1 MRRPVKSDD
10 VAAGRRGRKLPG
22 SGPRSGSGSA
32 SAAQQMTPPQ
42 LPALSG
48 DADRVEED
56 GHGERDMRL
65 GRLLIEAGKIT
76 SEHVEQCLKLQ
87 DDMAVLGGDTVPKL
101 GELLVRKGYATP
113 SQVEQALEL
122 QEAAG
127 RTCPSC
133 GEFCP
138 ALLLDMEDAEKCLH
152 CGTRF
157 PERTRISVSVPKE
170 TTDKTP
176 KIVPVLKPHLTQVP
190 VSPELK
196 NLGKYELLKELG
208 RGSMGVVYEA
218 LDTSLNRKVAL
229 KLLHPLPGPGFRESA
244 QDVQQFVKEAQLS
257 GNLPKHPH
265 IVTVYEAGLL
275 DHRHFIAMER
285 IEGLPLSAWRRKSS
299 VTIRQQARLL
309 RDVALAVHHAH
320 ENGILHCDLKPQ
332 NVMVDDRNR
341 PYVTDFGLARRP
353 GRDTWAMQDDGM
365 TAGTPAYMSPEQAK
379 GLLQMDRKTDIY
391 SLGVMLYEIFAG
403 RLPFRAKTAEELL
416 NKTVGEPVRP
426 PSSVARSLAS
436 IDPGKAIDAICLK
449 ALAKKPAHR
458 YATARALAD
467 DLTRWLRGEAL
478 PGKPVRRDPRK
489 IGIRI
494 AAAAVIVLAA
504 WLGLRAWAGPED
516 EPAASPVR
524 IDELRQARLDLDR
537 ARLAMEQKVKADAAE
552 LEAERRKVAALQQQ
566 AKAVPPPV
574 AVAHEPVEWL
584 VIGPFEN
591 HGLDEVLPPE
601 QSVNL
606 AAGIPGKGGVVRWKK
621 GLPELRSASSG
632 RAAVF
637 DLASLFT
644 PNTQTLAYATIHVKA
659 PAAMDALLLVGSDD
673 GVKVWVNGTVVHRHE
688 QGRGV
693 RIDED
698 HVPVRLLKGWNQLLF
713 KVTQWNQGWGL
724 SVRVTDPSQRPIDE
738 LEYDPLGDLPRVVSG
753 R

>member
-1 MRRPVKSDD
+1 MRRPFKSDT
-10 VAAGRRGRKLPG
+10 VAAGRRGRK
-22 SGPRSGSGSA
+22 RSVAPSRSNSA
-32 SAAQQMTPPQ
+32 EPQITPPG
-42 LPALSG
+42 LPAIPG
-48 DADRVEED
+48 DADRLEEE
-56 GHGERDMRL
+56 GHGEKDMRL
-65 GRLLIEAGKIT
+65 GRLLIEAGKIRP
-76 SEHVEQCLKLQ
+76 EHLDQCLKLQ
-87 DDMAVLGGDTVPKL
+87 DDMAFLGGETVPKL
-101 GELLVRKGYATP
+101 GELLIRKGYATP
-113 SQVEQALEL
+113 AQVEQALEL

-138 ALLLDMEDAEKCLH
+138 ALLLDMGDAENCPS

-157 PERTRISVSVPKE
+157 PERTRVSVSPAPE
-170 TTDKTP
+170 DSDKTP
-176 KIVPVLKPHLTQVP
+176 KIGPVLKPHLTQTP
-190 VSPELK
+190 VAPELK

-208 RGSMGVVYEA
+208 RGSMGVVYDA

-229 KLLHPLPGPGFRESA
+229 KLLRPQAGSGSPESS

-257 GNLPKHPH
+257 ANLPKHPH

-275 DHRHFIAMER
+275 ENRHFIAMER
-285 IEGLPLSAWRRKSS
+285 IEGQPLSAWRRKSS

-309 RDVALAVHHAH
+309 RDVALAIHHAH

-332 NVMVDDRNR
+332 NVMIDDRNR

-353 GRDTWAMQDDGM
+353 GRDTWAMMEDGM

-379 GLLQMDRKTDIY
+379 GLLQLDRKTDIY
-391 SLGVMLYEIFAG
+391 SLGVMLYEIFTG
-403 RLPFRAKTAEELL
+403 RLPFRATTAEEMLS
-416 NKTVGEPVRP
+416 KTVSEPVRP
-426 PSSVARSLAS
+426 PSSVARSLAA

-449 ALAKKPAHR
+449 ALAKKPGHR
-458 YATARALAD
+458 YTTARALAD

-478 PGKPVRRDPRK
+478 AGKPVRPDPRK
-489 IGIRI
+489 TGFRI
-494 AAAAVIVLAA
+494 AAAAAVVLAS
-504 WLGLRAWAGPED
+504 WLALRAWTGPED
-516 EPAASPVR
+516 EQVATPVR
-524 IDELRQARLDLDR
+524 IDELRQARMDLDR
-537 ARLAMEQKVKADAAE
+537 ARLAMEQKARADAVA
-552 LEAERRKVAALQQQ
+552 LEAERQKVAALQQQ
-566 AKAVPPPV
+566 AKALPPPT
-574 AVAHEPVEWL
+574 AAAHEPVEWL
-584 VIGPFEN
+584 VVGPFEN
-591 HGLDEVLPPE
+591 HGIDEVLPPE

-637 DLASLFT
+637 DLAALFT
-644 PNTQTLAYATIHVKA
+644 PNTQTVAYAMIHVKA
-659 PAAMDALLLVGSDD
+659 PAAMEATLLLGSDD

-698 HVPVRLLKGWNQLLF
+698 HVPFRLLKGWNQMLF

-724 SVRVTDPSQRPIDE
+724 SVRITDSSLRPIDE
-738 LEYDPLGDLPRVVSG
+738 LEYDPLGDLPRVASG